1 MESGKISATTEHITR
16 HKAGAVLAVAFAG
29 KYPAGSGGNQCAA
42 EMVSYLRSAL
52 TTTDAAAILFDLR
65 NLEYT
70 WGDAIGG
77 LAWVLQKQAGVFRP
91 SAIVA
96 NGLTARALAPLV
108 GPQCS
113 FGVVGTKM
121 FGSMPE
127 AIDHLERVLAQET
140 G

>member
-1 MESGKISATTEHITR
+1 MESSTISATTEHIIR
-16 HKAGAVLAVAFAG
+16 HNAGAVLAVAFAG
-29 KYPAGSGGNQCAA
+29 KYPAGSAGNQCAA
-42 EMVSYLRSAL
+42 EMVDYLRSVL
-52 TTTDAAAILFDLR
+52 TTTDAAAVLFDLR

-70 WGDAIGG
+70 WGDASGG
-77 LAWVLQKQAGVFRP
+77 LAWALQKQAAVYRS

-96 NGLTARALAPLV
+96 NGRTLRALAPLL
-108 GPQCS
+108 GPQVS